1 MSHVR
6 LATWLLAA
14 AIAVPVVA
22 QVTPEPTPPAAP
34 PPGRA
39 PADPAEVIREFEVDP
54 DHVYGHELRERPTWW
69 DFFQRWLQ
77 EAILEPMMSQKA
89 RFFWRYIA
97 PVLGVLGLAWALYR
111 LVGGEGGGPFARR
124 DRRRRDE
131 AGPLLDVEEIA
142 DVDLDAMLA
151 EARAAGRL
159 RDVVR
164 YRYLRALQTLATRGA
179 LTWRRDKTNRHY
191 AGEVRQSTPSLAG
204 VFDEA
209 SRVFAWVWYGDHP
222 LDGPAAPAAE
232 GALDRL
238 DEALRALAS
247 PATKA

>member
-1 MSHVR
+1 MLVLVCSAAVA
-6 LATWLLAA
+6 LPAA
-14 AIAVPVVA
+14 A
-22 QVTPEPTPPAAP
+22 QVRQDRTPPGP
-34 PPGRA
+34 PPPERA
-39 PADPAEVIREFEVDP
+39 PADPTEVIREFEGDP

-69 DFFQRWLQ
+69 DLFQRWLQ
-77 EAILEPMMSQKA
+77 RAILEPMMSDKA
-89 RFFWRYIA
+89 RFFWRYVV

-111 LVGGEGGGPFARR
+111 LVGGEGAGPFARR

-142 DVDLDAMLA
+142 DVDLDALLA
-151 EARAAGRL
+151 EAREAGRL

-164 YRYLRALQTLATRGA
+164 YRYLLALQALAARGA

-191 AGEVRQSTPSLAG
+191 AGEVRQSAPAIAG

-222 LDGPAAPAAE
+222 LDGQAAPAAE
-232 GALDRL
+232 RALDRL
-238 DEALRALAS
+238 DDALLNLS
-247 PATKA
+247 EPQPAG